1 MNDKKGYKKKQIKVV
16 NNSLESK
23 YKFNSLIINNN

>member
-16 NNSLESK
+16 NNYLETK